1 MFALPAVL
9 QWRQKGCVKMDKFL
23 MDTSGL
29 QKRLASV
36 NEYGARVC
44 ADIRDMQARDAEV
57 FGSLIESE
65 RRSNANLDEL
75 ADNSEYLKELSE
87 LRRIADAAEARA
99 KLAEQ
104 KAENAEKYSKF
115 SDRIAILSLV
125 VSVVSAAAA
134 VASAVIA
141 YMALTP
147 VG

>member
-1 MFALPAVL
+1 M
-9 QWRQKGCVKMDKFL
+9 
-23 MDTSGL
+23 
-29 QKRLASV
+29 ASV

-75 ADNSEYLKELSE
+75 AENSEYLKELSE

-104 KAENAEKYSKF
+104 KAEMRRSIRNFPTAS
-115 SDRIAILSLV
+115 LSYHWLL
-125 VSVVSAAAA
+125 
-134 VASAVIA
+134 
-141 YMALTP
+141 AL
-147 VG
+147 